1 MQFAARAHRGQV
13 RKGTEIPYIV
23 HPIEAANIVSSI
35 KNDETLITAA
45 LLHDTVE
52 DCNHITVEVI
62 EAEFGSRVASLV
74 AAETE
79 DKSKCW
85 EDRKAATIRH
95 LKEADETVKILSLG
109 DKLSNM
115 RDIYKDYRSL
125 GDQAFNKFRVK
136 DKNKIGWY
144 YKGLRDS
151 LSSLGNISY
160 YQEYSNL
167 VDEVFG

>member
-1 MQFAARAHRGQV
+1 MRFAAVVHYGQV
-13 RKGTEIPYIV
+13 RKGTTIPYIV
-23 HPIEAANIVSSI
+23 HPIEAAGIVSSI

-52 DCNHITVEVI
+52 DGNGITVETI
-62 EAEFGSRVASLV
+62 EAEFGSKVARLV

-85 EDRKAATIRH
+85 EDRKADTIRH
-95 LKEADETVKILSLG
+95 LREADETVKILSLG

-115 RDIYKDYRSL
+115 RDISKDYRSM
-125 GDQAFNKFRVK
+125 GDEAFNKFRVK

-151 LSSLGNISY
+151 LASLHAIPY

-167 VDEVFG
+167 VDEVFE